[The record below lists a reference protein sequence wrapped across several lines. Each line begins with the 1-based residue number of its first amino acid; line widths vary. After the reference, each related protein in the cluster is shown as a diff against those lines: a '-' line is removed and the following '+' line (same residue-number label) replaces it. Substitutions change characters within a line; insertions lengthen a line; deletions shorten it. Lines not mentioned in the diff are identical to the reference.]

1 MRQFENAAMM
11 EGAPCV
17 AAHRQSLRVFLRR
30 PAMPSAQC
38 PMPREASIA
47 ALPHYQIAAL
57 LDNCVFK

>member
-1 MRQFENAAMM
+1 MWKCGSAAMK

-17 AAHRQSLRVFLRR
+17 AARRQSLRLVLRR

-47 ALPHYQIAAL
+47 ALPHCLI
-57 LDNCVFK
+57 V